1 MLAHSFIKLI
11 KSLLISVSIVS
22 GKVLDWVKDYISNRQ
37 QVVFINNETSNY
49 SDIKAYTT

>member
-1 MLAHSFIKLI
+1 MQ
-11 KSLLISVSIVS
+11 IVCN

-49 SDIKAYTT
+49 SDIKAGVPQGSKIDKPYACPFIY